1 MNRSLSVADWGLL
14 LSASVLVGSTF
25 LFANIAVQEI
35 SPIVVAALRAMIS
48 AVICWNVMR
57 AYGARL
63 PRTRQGWIALF
74 WLGLLTGAI
83 PFGTMAWGQQ
93 HIDSGMGGI
102 LFGTMPSLAVVL
114 TPLLLAEEVF
124 TRRALVGGM
133 VGFAGIKLL
142 MAPSVLANA
151 SDQILGMVITFLG
164 PLSHTLGAIY
174 TRRQTNLNPRAMV
187 TGSMILGSVVL
198 VPLAF
203 AVEAPLSLNPS
214 MGAIGAMLATG
225 FLTGTGFS
233 VYFVVIRRVGA
244 MRSSLVPLFFPVVA
258 VALGAVVLGER
269 LPIVAFAGLAL
280 ILAGAFAVSTRRQ
293 AEAPAPATPTP
304 SPQPQN

>member
-14 LSASVLVGSTF
+14 LSASVLVGSTS

-74 WLGLLTGAI
+74 WLGLLTGAL
-83 PFGTMAWGQQ
+83 PFGTMAWEQQ

-102 LFGTMPSLAVVL
+102 LFGTMPILAAVL

-142 MAPSVLANA
+142 MAPRCWP
-151 SDQILGMVITFLG
+151 TR
-164 PLSHTLGAIY
+164 AI
-174 TRRQTNLNPRAMV
+174 
-187 TGSMILGSVVL
+187 
-198 VPLAF
+198 
-203 AVEAPLSLNPS
+203 
-214 MGAIGAMLATG
+214 
-225 FLTGTGFS
+225 
-233 VYFVVIRRVGA
+233 
-244 MRSSLVPLFFPVVA
+244 RSSAWSSPFLARSATRWERFTPVGRPIRIRVPW
-258 VALGAVVLGER
+258 
-269 LPIVAFAGLAL
+269 
-280 ILAGAFAVSTRRQ
+280 
-293 AEAPAPATPTP
+293 
-304 SPQPQN
+304 

>member
-102 LFGTMPSLAVVL
+102 LFGTMPILAVVL

-187 TGSMILGSVVL
+187 TGSKILGSVVL

-214 MGAIGAMLATG
+214 MGAIGAMLAIG
-225 FLTGTGFS
+225 ILTGTGFS

-244 MRSSLVPLFFPVVA
+244 MRSSLVPLFFPAVA

-293 AEAPAPATPTP
+293 AEAPAAATPTP